1 MAKVAQ
7 TTAKKVV
14 KRRRER
20 KNVEKGVVHIAATF
34 NNTIV
39 TVTDMEGNTLSWAA
53 AGELGFKGSRQST
66 PFAAQST
73 AEAAAKGALEYGLK
87 SVEVYVKGPGQGRES
102 AIRALETVGL
112 TITLI
117 RDVTPIPHNGCR
129 PPKRRRV

>member
-1 MAKVAQ
+1 MAKVA

-39 TVTDMEGNTLSWAA
+39 TVTDVEGNTLSWAA
-53 AGELGFKGSRQST
+53 AGELGFKGSRKST

-73 AEAAAKGALEYGLK
+73 AETAAKAALEYGLK
-87 SVEVYVKGPGQGRES
+87 SVEVYVKGPGSGRES

-112 TITLI
+112 SITLI